1 MNQKLNQSVFE
12 NAPDWA
18 RWAAVNADG
27 GAFFYE
33 KKPVL
38 MSGNFLKTWYQI
50 GRKARCRAIG
60 TGFESS
66 DWKHSLIERKGE

>member
-1 MNQKLNQSVFE
+1 MKKLDQSAFE

-18 RWAAVNADG
+18 RWAAVEVDG
-27 GAFFYE
+27 HAFFYE
-33 KKPVL
+33 TKPML
-38 MSGNFLKTWYQI
+38 IAGDFLKTWCQI

-66 DWKHSLIERKGE
+66 GWKHSLIERKGE